1 MESIYSKFPQLS
13 NIKIKEISF
22 EPRGIKDKKEKNQIL
37 KKYLEKNNEI
47 IKRKSKDHSDR
58 IIKTKQIISK
68 IDTNRRVSSNS
79 IDYQDIKF
87 ESVKWSESSIL
98 HPGFFNLPSIKKNSN
113 YSYAHSFHTPSKQRK
128 SLLHKKE
135 VLWINKIDE
144 KKDPSL
150 NSYKISKKTSQIKTP
165 WIFQTASYLTPNE
178 D

>member
-22 EPRGIKDKKEKNQIL
+22 EPRGIKDQKEKNQIL

-47 IKRKSKDHSDR
+47 IKRKSKEHSDS

-87 ESVKWSESSIL
+87 ESVK
-98 HPGFFNLPSIKKNSN
+98 
-113 YSYAHSFHTPSKQRK
+113 
-128 SLLHKKE
+128 
-135 VLWINKIDE
+135 
-144 KKDPSL
+144 
-150 NSYKISKKTSQIKTP
+150 
-165 WIFQTASYLTPNE
+165 
-178 D
+178 